1 MRGVRES
8 TFVLVMLCLA
18 GTASAQTSSP
28 VVTLENYQ
36 SIAEVTLGGSI
47 QGPADVN
54 ARPTCEQMA
63 LPCESGRT
71 FPDFGV
77 VATLTVYPRE
87 RIGFVGEVSSYAN
100 AWFSYQSVCPYRG
113 GPPPCV
119 ADQANHVRSA
129 LAGIKIRSHLIDDP
143 STHWRLFG
151 QVLGGPQWSDVGPP
165 HHVIQVGVGA
175 DEYLRNGFV
184 LHVEY
189 DYRFVP
195 SDTRDLST
203 GRYLIA
209 IGIPLGSHDG
219 DQSTRRSLKSSVG
232 TKQRSLRPK
241 TL

>member
-8 TFVLVMLCLA
+8 ALAVLLMCLA
-18 GTASAQTSSP
+18 RVAAAQTVP

-54 ARPTCEQMA
+54 AKPTCEHMG

-77 VATLTVYPRE
+77 VATLTVYPGE
-87 RIGFVGEVSSYAN
+87 RLGFVGEVSSYAN
-100 AWFSYQSVCPYRG
+100 AWFSYTTTCPYRG

-119 ADQANHVRSA
+119 VNETNHVRSA
-129 LAGIKIRSHLIDDP
+129 LAGVKLRSKLIDAP

-151 QVLGGPQWSDVGPP
+151 QVLAGPQWSDVGPV
-165 HHVIQVGVGA
+165 HQVIQIGLGA
-175 DEYLRNGFV
+175 DDYLRNGLV

-195 SDTRDLST
+195 NDTRDLST
-203 GRYLIA
+203 GRYMIA
-209 IGIPLGSHDG
+209 IGIPLGSHDEG
-219 DQSTRRSLKSSVG
+219 QSTRRSLMSSVG
-232 TKQRSLRPK
+232 TRHRSLRPK

>member
-1 MRGVRES
+1 MRGIRES
-8 TFVLVMLCLA
+8 TLVLVMLCLG
-18 GTASAQTSSP
+18 GTAVAQTSSP

-36 SIAEVTLGGSI
+36 SIAELTLGGSI

-71 FPDFGV
+71 FPDFGLA
-77 VATLTVYPRE
+77 ATLTVYSRE

-100 AWFSYQSVCPYRG
+100 AWFSYQNVCPNRG

-119 ADQANHVRSA
+119 ADQANHVRST

-151 QVLGGPQWSDVGPP
+151 QVLGGPQWSDVGPV
-165 HHVIQVGVGA
+165 HKVVQVGVGA
-175 DEYLRNGFV
+175 DDYLRNGLV

-195 SDTRDLST
+195 TDARDLST

-209 IGIPLGSHDG
+209 LGIPLGSHNES
-219 DQSTRRSLKSSVG
+219 QSIRRSLNSSVG
-232 TKQRSLRPK
+232 TRQRSVRPK